1 MNISLIIVTSLL
13 VILGLLYVIL
23 NILYRHSE
31 SYKNRN
37 VTKRRFFDGVPNN
50 LKVVNFGSNYMM
62 YAFDNYRELNVSGFN
77 FSMPAQSL
85 EIDEALLYQYFS
97 HFSKGCIVIF
107 GVAACV
113 PFYGYSY
120 CNNTLLIIT

>member
-1 MNISLIIVTSLL
+1 MNISLIIVISLL
-13 VILGLLYVIL
+13 IILGLLYVIL

-37 VTKRRFFDGVPNN
+37 VTKRRFLDGVPNN

-62 YAFDNYRELNVSGFN
+62 YAFDNYRELNISGFN

-85 EIDEALLYQYFS
+85 EIDEALLQQGDNMFPREELAEQD
-97 HFSKGCIVIF
+97 
-107 GVAACV
+107 AAIHIYKTV
-113 PFYGYSY
+113 ELPTSGS
-120 CNNTLLIIT
+120 LV